1 MRSTDHLRW
10 ISVPLALIVLIGL
23 GAGCSSEGG
32 NTESSTNNFG
42 HIHGLAVDPSD
53 PSLLWVATHN
63 GLFRGSAKD
72 SWTYAG
78 DDRSDHMGFT
88 VEPTTA
94 TLYRS
99 GHPQAGGNLGVESS
113 TDGEDWEQLSEVAD
127 PPVDFHAMTLSHAEP
142 EVMFGWDSGGR
153 GLFRS
158 SDGGHSWQAL
168 SPQGLQGPILSLVG
182 PAKRDVVFAGT
193 TVGLFRSDDSAGTWN
208 MVIREGATTVAASP
222 TDANHLYIYTE
233 QKGMQRSTDG
243 GQTFTPASTGIP
255 DSEVIGAIAISGED
269 PQRVYAAGA
278 TTIYQTTDGG
288 DSWSAI
294 RKGS

>member
-1 MRSTDHLRW
+1 MRPAHHLRR
-10 ISVPLALIVLIGL
+10 ISVPIALMVLLGL
-23 GAGCSSEGG
+23 GSACSTQGEDTG
-32 NTESSTNNFG
+32 SSTNNFG

-63 GLFRGSAKD
+63 GLFQGSAENG
-72 SWTYAG
+72 WTLVG
-78 DDRSDHMGFT
+78 EDRDDHMGFT
-88 VEPTTA
+88 LEPATA

-99 GHPQAGGNLGVESS
+99 GHPETGGNLGVESS
-113 TDGEDWEQLSEVAD
+113 TDGKDWEQLSEVAD

-158 SDGGHSWQAL
+158 GDGGRSWQTL
-168 SPQGLQGPILSLVG
+168 SPQGLQGPILSLAG
-182 PAKRDVVFAGT
+182 PAKKDLVYAGT
-193 TVGLFRSDDSAGTWN
+193 TVGLFRSNDSARTWN
-208 MVIREGATTVAASP
+208 PVIEQGATTVATSP

-233 QKGMQRSTDG
+233 QKGMQISTDG
-243 GQTFTPASTGIP
+243 GQTFTSASTGIP
-255 DSEVIGAIAISGED
+255 DSEVIGTIAISGED
-269 PQRVYAAGA
+269 PQRAYAAGA
-278 TTIYQTTDGG
+278 TTIYRTTDGG

>member
-1 MRSTDHLRW
+1 MRPTDHLRR
-10 ISVPLALIVLIGL
+10 ISVPIVFFVLIGF
-23 GAGCSSEGG
+23 GAGCASEGG
-32 NTESSTNNFG
+32 DTESSTNNFG
-42 HIHGLAVDPSD
+42 HIHGLAVDPLD

-63 GLFRGSAKD
+63 GLFRGSAED
-72 SWTYAG
+72 NWTYVG

-99 GHPQAGGNLGVESS
+99 GHPETGGNLGVESS
-113 TDGEDWEQLSEVAD
+113 TDGKTWELLSEVAD
-127 PPVDFHAMTLSHAEP
+127 PPVDFHAMALSYAEP

-158 SDGGHSWQAL
+158 SDGGRSWEAL
-168 SPQGLQGPILSLVG
+168 FPQGLQGPILSLAG
-182 PAKRDVVFAGT
+182 PAKKDLVYAGT
-193 TVGLFRSDDSAGTWN
+193 TVGLFRSNDSARTWN
-208 MVIREGATTVAASP
+208 PVIEQGATTVAASP

-233 QKGMQRSTDG
+233 QKGMQISTDG
-243 GQTFTPASTGIP
+243 GQTFTSASAGIP

-269 PQRVYAAGA
+269 PQRAYAAGA

-288 DSWSAI
+288 DSWFAI